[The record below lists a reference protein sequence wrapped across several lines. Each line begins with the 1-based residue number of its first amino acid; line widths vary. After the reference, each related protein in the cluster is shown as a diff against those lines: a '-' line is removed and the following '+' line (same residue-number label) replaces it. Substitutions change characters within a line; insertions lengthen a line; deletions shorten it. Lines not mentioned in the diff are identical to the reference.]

1 MIVVLDRVSHRLPAS
16 FQELEADARADGHA
30 NLTRLSSEFAE
41 NPAMFH
47 HMLSAYVDS
56 ELAGIGAITDE
67 PAPSL
72 QPAWRMR
79 RLYVHRSFRRHRV
92 AGTIVAAL
100 LKAAARK
107 VSLVTVHAGS
117 DEAARFWEAVGF
129 DRVADRIWSHQRTLD
144 GDRLSLSKGRPSD

>member
-1 MIVVLDRVSHRLPAS
+1 
-16 FQELEADARADGHA
+16 
-30 NLTRLSSEFAE
+30 
-41 NPAMFH
+41 
-47 HMLSAYVDS
+47 MLSAYVDS

-100 LKAAARK
+100 LKAAAQK
-107 VSLVTVHAGS
+107 VNLVTVHAGT

-129 DRVADRIWSHQRTLD
+129 GRVAHQSWSHQRTLE